1 MKNALITLNIGQ
13 AIPDGGFNSTGLV
26 LFSLNMHGFTVVRY
40 REIVAD
46 HDKGTE
52 PTIVAVVEPRDTGTA
67 ITARIESL
75 SRVLSQDCIAVR
87 NAAGD
92 GVLIGPKAAEWGEF
106 NPEYF
111 HDYGSPIAH
120 HNSSTFL
127 ENSPSLPDDDKRAI
141 HAREYLERRIVWNL
155 ILHMARHGWEPRAV
169 CDGEGMT
176 YPKGDAI
183 KTMEAVF
190 AVDEAAIGFCP
201 IVEHGTKYRETK
213 CAHDVVIVLGN
224 GEDCI
229 ADWGYAEGDGDGFNA
244 AMDAFDVSLYV

>member
-26 LFSLNMHGFTVVRY
+26 LFSINTHGFTVVRY

-75 SRVLSQDCIAVR
+75 SRVLRQDCIAAR

-111 HDYGSPIAH
+111 HDYGSPIAQ

-127 ENSPSLPDDDKRAI
+127 ENSPSLPGDDQRAI
-141 HAREYLERRIVWNL
+141 HAREFLERRIVWNL
-155 ILHMARHGWEPRAV
+155 ILHMARHGWEPRLVDDGDGFVAV
-169 CDGEGMT
+169 R
-176 YPKGDAI
+176 GDALGA
-183 KTMEAVF
+183 MAAVF
-190 AVDEAAIGFCP
+190 AVDAAR
-201 IVEHGTKYRETK
+201 IVFRPMDWRGEGKKPSHGV
-213 CAHDVVIVLGN
+213 DIVLGN

-229 ADWGYAEGDGDGFNA
+229 SDWRYSEGDGDGFNA
-244 AMDAFDVSLYV
+244 AMDSFDASLYV